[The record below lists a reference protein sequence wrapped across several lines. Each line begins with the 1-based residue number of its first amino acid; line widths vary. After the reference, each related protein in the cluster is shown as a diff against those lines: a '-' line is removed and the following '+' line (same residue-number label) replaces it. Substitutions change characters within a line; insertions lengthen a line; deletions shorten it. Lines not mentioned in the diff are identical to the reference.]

1 MMEVSGVQ
9 ILLEGAAATCSGIS
23 KAFLAADLLGV
34 GVS

>member
-9 ILLEGAAATCSGIS
+9 ILLEGVVVACSGIS

-34 GVS
+34 DVS